1 MNPESAS
8 CRSTEKVKLNI
19 KPGCVSLTI
28 VSSIKYLGVVIDENV
43 AWKKKNTFMQL
54 EKKIGML
61 TKLKHF
67 VPENK

>member
-19 KPGCVSLTI
+19 KPGCVSLKI

-43 AWKKKNTFMQL
+43 AWTKNTLMQL
-54 EKKIGML
+54 EKKNG
-61 TKLKHF
+61 
-67 VPENK
+67 NADQA